1 MIRMVKK
8 KNTNSRNMS
17 LYANLSQKHKTK
29 KDQRN
34 RKHAE
39 YLATLPK
46 NPFKRLL
53 YRMHPKRVMGYWFSR
68 KGAMMLLKIVGVFV
82 LIITVSIAALFA
94 YFRKDIDSIRPEELD
109 KRVQTTLT
117 RYYDRNN
124 VLLWEDKG
132 DGNYR
137 HTVKS
142 TEISDRMRQATI
154 AIEDRDFYNH
164 KGVSFTGLLRA
175 IVNNARGGSTQGG
188 STLTQQLVKQVFFPE
203 ESKERGIKGIP
214 RKIKELILS
223 IEVERMYNKEQII
236 ALYLNESPYGGR
248 RNGVESGARTYFGKS
263 SKDLSIAEA
272 ALLAGIPNQPG
283 LYDPY
288 NKAGHKALIKRQHK
302 VIDSMRELNYIT
314 EAEAKEAKAYPILAH
329 IKPLVENTEGM
340 KAPHF
345 VLEVRKQLERE
356 LGKTAVG
363 RGGLAIKTTLDWR
376 AQQAAEAAVAAGA
389 SMLPR
394 YGGDNLS
401 LSSVD
406 VQTGQVIAMVGSVD
420 YNKPGY
426 GQQNSAT
433 SLLEPGSSIK
443 PIVDFAPLFKQ
454 RKGVNYAPGSILRDE
469 NIDNIYCAGYRGSCT
484 VQNYTRQTYGNVTIR
499 QSLAGSLNRPSVKA
513 MYISGI
519 KESIKTAQDLGDLSY
534 CENNNDA
541 GLSASIGGGCTVR
554 QIEHTNAYA
563 TLARGGNYKPLA
575 YMLEVKNSTG
585 EVLKKWEDNE
595 SKQAVDPQ
603 VAYMLT
609 SILSDANAR
618 SITFGSQGRSFG
630 FVVPNVV
637 TASKTGTTENGK
649 GAAKDSW
656 FMNYSPVVAS
666 GVWMGNHDGRPLATS
681 DNSVV
686 RRVANNYT
694 ESVHKTVYQPD
705 GKWKIN
711 QQFVRPQGIRDLNIG
726 GKTDVYPSWFDQKA
740 GNSDEKLTFDKV
752 SKKKATNCTPAD
764 AKIEIGVQKSTDP
777 ITKKPT
783 YIAPDG
789 YDASKD
795 DDIHKCDDV
804 KPSINYMTIEKSGS
818 SHKIIVQT
826 TQGTHP
832 LSNIKITVG
841 GSIVMDSGISGSG
854 TTSVT
859 TQLSNN
865 QEIVVTVQD
874 NAYYTGTL
882 SRKYTED
889 KPSSNDDDKDNE
901 SRPPTAADTR
911 SRRINSTRSNG

>member
-1 MIRMVKK
+1 MAKK
-8 KNTNSRNMS
+8 KSSNSRKMN

-29 KDQRN
+29 KDQRD

-46 NPFKRLL
+46 HPLKRLL
-53 YRMHPKRVMGYWFSR
+53 YRMHPKRVAGYWFSR
-68 KGAMMLLKIVGVFV
+68 KGGMMLLKIVGIFALVV
-82 LIITVSIAALFA
+82 TLSIAALFA
-94 YFRKDIDSIRPEELD
+94 YFRKDIDSIRPEELA

-117 RYYDRNN
+117 RYYDRNG

-137 HTVKS
+137 HTVES
-142 TEISDRMRQATI
+142 SDISDRMRQATV

-164 KGVSFTGLLRA
+164 KGISITGLIRA
-175 IVNNARGGSTQGG
+175 TLNNASGGSTQGG
-188 STLTQQLVKQVFFPE
+188 STLTQQLVKQVFFAE

-214 RKIKELILS
+214 RKIKELILA
-223 IEVERMYNKEQII
+223 IEVERMYNKDQII

-263 SKDLSIAEA
+263 SKDLTIAEA

-288 NKAGHKALIKRQHK
+288 NTAGHEALIKRQHK
-302 VIDSMRELNYIT
+302 VIDAMLELNYIT
-314 EAEAKEAKAYPILAH
+314 EAEAKEAKEYPILAN
-329 IKPLVENTEGM
+329 IKPLVDNTEGM

-345 VLEVRKQLERE
+345 VLEVRKQLENE

-363 RGGLAIKTTLDWR
+363 RGGLTIKTTLDWR
-376 AQQAAEAAVAAGA
+376 AQQAAEAAVATGA

-394 YGGDNLS
+394 YGADNLA

-406 VQTGQVIAMVGSVD
+406 AQTGQVIAMVGSVD
-420 YNKPGY
+420 YNREGY

-454 RKGVNYAPGSILRDE
+454 REGVNYAPGSILKDE
-469 NIDNIYCAGYRGSCT
+469 NIDSIYCAGYTGGSCT
-484 VQNYTRQTYGNVTIR
+484 VQNYTRKTYGDITIR

-513 MYISGI
+513 MYIAGV

-534 CENNNDA
+534 CAGNNNA

-554 QIEHTNAYA
+554 QVEHANAYA
-563 TLARGGNYKPLA
+563 TLARGGGYKPLA

-585 EVLKKWEDNE
+585 EVLKKWEDKQA
-595 SKQAVDPQ
+595 KQAVDPQ

-618 SITFGSQGRSFG
+618 SITFGAQGRSFG

-637 TASKTGTTENGK
+637 TAAKTGTTENGK

-656 FMNYSPVVAS
+656 LMNYSPVVAN
-666 GVWMGNHDGRPLATS
+666 GVWMGNHDGKPLASS
-681 DNSVV
+681 DNTVV
-686 RRVANNYT
+686 RRVVNDYT
-694 ESVHKTVYQPD
+694 EAVHKNVYEPD
-705 GKWKIN
+705 GKWKAN
-711 QQFVRPQGIRDLNIG
+711 QPFERPQGIKDLTIG
-726 GKTDVYPSWFDQKA
+726 GKTDIYPSWFNQKA
-740 GNSDEKLTFDKV
+740 GNSEEKLAFDKV
-752 SKKKATNCTPAD
+752 SKKKATDCTPPNARVEV
-764 AKIEIGVQKSTDP
+764 AVTKSTDP
-777 ITKKPT
+777 ITKKSV

-804 KPSINYMTIEKSGS
+804 KPSISSINIEKSGS
-818 SHKIIVQT
+818 SHKITIQVS
-826 TQGTHP
+826 QGTHQ
-832 LSNIKITVG
+832 LSNIKVSAG
-841 GSIVMDSGISGSG
+841 GSVIADAGISGTG
-854 TTSVT
+854 TFTVT
-859 TQLSNN
+859 TQLSND
-865 QEIVVTVQD
+865 QEVTATVED
-874 NAYYTGTL
+874 TAYYTGTA
-882 SRKYTED
+882 SRKY
-889 KPSSNDDDKDNE
+889 SDD
-901 SRPPTAADTR
+901 
-911 SRRINSTRSNG
+911 NSASTIIDRLRQQAREASG